1 MSQLTIVITGNI
13 KKNVRDILNILLLRI
28 KDSAPVP
35 VIKGRKRAALYCLK
49 KKVLGV
55 DHVEI
60 SISIY
65 EIHERHK
72 ESV

>member
-1 MSQLTIVITGNI
+1 MSHLTKVITGYI

-35 VIKGRKRAALYCLK
+35 VVKGRKRAALYCLVK
-49 KKVLGV
+49 KKVLV
-55 DHVEI
+55 VYYVEI
-60 SISIY
+60 NIN
-65 EIHERHK
+65 EIHERHT